1 MDATRITLLALDLF
15 GSPGW
20 SADKEI
26 QRLYA
31 LSNHAGRHY
40 RRIILSKRHGGQRLV
55 LAPDYLLK
63 TVQRNILKNVLSQF
77 PLSPFATAY
86 RPGCPIVSNAQPH
99 CQQQQILKLDIE
111 NFFDSISWLQVI
123 AWVPPGKCLF
133 SGVFCNMAEK
143 QTAKRNRR
151 EEILQ
156 SLALML
162 ESSDGSQRITTAKLA
177 ASVGVS
183 EAALYRHFP
192 SKTRMFDSL
201 IEFIEDSL
209 ITRINLILKDEKD
222 TTARLRLIVLLLL
235 GFGERN
241 PGLTRILTGHALM
254 FEQDRLQGRINQLFE
269 RIEAQLRQVLREKRM
284 REGEGYT
291 TDETL
296 LASQLLAFCEGMLS
310 RFVRSEFK
318 YRPTDDFD
326 TRWPLIAAQL
336 Q

>member
-1 MDATRITLLALDLF
+1 
-15 GSPGW
+15 
-20 SADKEI
+20 
-26 QRLYA
+26 
-31 LSNHAGRHY
+31 
-40 RRIILSKRHGGQRLV
+40 
-55 LAPDYLLK
+55 
-63 TVQRNILKNVLSQF
+63 
-77 PLSPFATAY
+77 
-86 RPGCPIVSNAQPH
+86 
-99 CQQQQILKLDIE
+99 
-111 NFFDSISWLQVI
+111 
-123 AWVPPGKCLF
+123 
-133 SGVFCNMAEK
+133 MAEK

-269 RIEAQLRQVLREKRM
+269 RIEAQLRRVLRERECVRVKVTPPMKPCWQARSWPSVKVCCHVLSAANLNTARRM
-284 REGEGYT
+284 ILTPAGR
-291 TDETL
+291 
-296 LASQLLAFCEGMLS
+296 
-310 RFVRSEFK
+310 
-318 YRPTDDFD
+318 
-326 TRWPLIAAQL
+326 
-336 Q
+336 

>member
-1 MDATRITLLALDLF
+1 
-15 GSPGW
+15 
-20 SADKEI
+20 
-26 QRLYA
+26 
-31 LSNHAGRHY
+31 
-40 RRIILSKRHGGQRLV
+40 
-55 LAPDYLLK
+55 
-63 TVQRNILKNVLSQF
+63 
-77 PLSPFATAY
+77 
-86 RPGCPIVSNAQPH
+86 
-99 CQQQQILKLDIE
+99 
-111 NFFDSISWLQVI
+111 
-123 AWVPPGKCLF
+123 
-133 SGVFCNMAEK
+133 MAEK

-222 TTARLRLIVLLLL
+222 TTARLRLIVQLIL

-269 RIEAQLRQVLREKRM
+269 RIEAQLRQVLREKKCVRVKVTAPM
-284 REGEGYT
+284 KRCWQVKSCRFAKACSPA
-291 TDETL
+291 L
-296 LASQLLAFCEGMLS
+296 FAASLNTVQRTILTPVG
-310 RFVRSEFK
+310 R
-318 YRPTDDFD
+318 
-326 TRWPLIAAQL
+326 
-336 Q
+336 

>member
-1 MDATRITLLALDLF
+1 
-15 GSPGW
+15 
-20 SADKEI
+20 
-26 QRLYA
+26 
-31 LSNHAGRHY
+31 
-40 RRIILSKRHGGQRLV
+40 
-55 LAPDYLLK
+55 
-63 TVQRNILKNVLSQF
+63 
-77 PLSPFATAY
+77 
-86 RPGCPIVSNAQPH
+86 
-99 CQQQQILKLDIE
+99 
-111 NFFDSISWLQVI
+111 
-123 AWVPPGKCLF
+123 
-133 SGVFCNMAEK
+133 MAEK

-222 TTARLRLIVLLLL
+222 TTARLRLIVLLIL

-269 RIEAQLRQVLREKRM
+269 RIEAQLRQVMREKKNAR
-284 REGEGYT
+284 RRRLHPRRNPAG
-291 TDETL
+291 
-296 LASQLLAFCEGMLS
+296 Q
-310 RFVRSEFK
+310 
-318 YRPTDDFD
+318 P
-326 TRWPLIAAQL
+326 AAGFLRGHAVALCAQRV
-336 Q
+336 QISSDG

>member
-1 MDATRITLLALDLF
+1 
-15 GSPGW
+15 
-20 SADKEI
+20 
-26 QRLYA
+26 
-31 LSNHAGRHY
+31 
-40 RRIILSKRHGGQRLV
+40 
-55 LAPDYLLK
+55 
-63 TVQRNILKNVLSQF
+63 
-77 PLSPFATAY
+77 
-86 RPGCPIVSNAQPH
+86 
-99 CQQQQILKLDIE
+99 
-111 NFFDSISWLQVI
+111 
-123 AWVPPGKCLF
+123 
-133 SGVFCNMAEK
+133 MAEK

-222 TTARLRLIVLLLL
+222 TTARLRLIVLLIL

-241 PGLTRILTGHALM
+241 PGLTRIL
-254 FEQDRLQGRINQLFE
+254 
-269 RIEAQLRQVLREKRM
+269 REKKM
-284 REGEGYT
+284 REGEGYSI
-291 TDETL
+291 DETL
-296 LASQLLAFCEGMLS
+296 LASQILAFCEGMLS

-326 TRWPLIAAQL
+326 ARWPLVAAQL